1 MEKETHYNRIVGG
14 TEEDQ
19 AEVAERLQNVFDT
32 KSESLA
38 QYELEKSPE
47 DIELIGI
54 TQRIVDTIVTQYGGD
69 PKELPLDHMYIL
81 KLDSVLKITEGR
93 FAGGIHQPIGL
104 KIGVEKEES
113 RILLASTIAHE
124 LFHLKSYKSVRV
136 LEDSYQVYRSGLQ
149 MTDVKSSSELTGK
162 EKVYFSHLEEAI
174 VAECTK
180 KFLDEL
186 GEESFFAEEYTP
198 LSQLK
203 DWLVKYY
210 QRINV
215 PKHIIKEFEDGL
227 KYIPNPQF
235 YVDKVLNFS
244 EDENEREDYAVGLFN
259 SLSAQGLV
267 IGLERNKERN
277 KMYELLD
284 KLVINSQ
291 GKFTDREEIFDIFA
305 RANFS
310 GNYLPLARVVE
321 DILGKGSFREIAEEF
336 GLNINK

>member
-19 AEVAERLQNVFDT
+19 VEVAERLQNTFDR

-47 DIELIGI
+47 DIELIRT

-69 PKELPLDHMYIL
+69 PKELPLNNVYIL
-81 KLDSVLKITEGR
+81 EPDSVLKITEGR
-93 FAGGIHQPIGL
+93 FTGGIHQPIGL

-136 LEDSYQVYRSGLQ
+136 LEDSYELYRSGLE
-149 MTDVKSSSELTGK
+149 MTDIKNQTKAVGEET
-162 EKVYFSHLEEAI
+162 VYFSHLEEAI

-186 GEESFFAEEYTP
+186 GEESFFAEEYAP

-203 DWLVKYY
+203 NWLVKYY

-215 PKHIIKEFEDGL
+215 PEHIIKEFKNGL

-235 YVDKVLNFS
+235 YVDKVLNYS
-244 EDENEREDYAVGLFN
+244 KDESEREAYAVELFN
-259 SLSAQGLV
+259 SLSTEGLI

-277 KMYELLD
+277 KMYELFD

>member
-14 TEEDQ
+14 TEEEQ
-19 AEVAERLQNVFDT
+19 TKVAERLRNVFDR

-69 PKELPLDHMYIL
+69 PKELPLDNMYIL
-81 KLDSVLKITEGR
+81 EPDSVLKITEGR

-124 LFHLKSYKSVRV
+124 LFHLKSYKSARTQENSWG
-136 LEDSYQVYRSGLQ
+136 LYRSGLQ
-149 MTDVKSSSELTGK
+149 MTDIKNQTKVVGE
-162 EKVYFSHLEEAI
+162 EMVYFSHLEEAI

-186 GEESFFAEEYTP
+186 GKESFFAEEYTP

-203 DWLVKYY
+203 DWLVQYY

-235 YVDKVLNFS
+235 YVDKVLSYS

-259 SLSAQGLV
+259 SLTTQGLV

-321 DILGKGSFREIAEEF
+321 DILGKGSFRQIAEEF
-336 GLNINK
+336 GLNINN